1 MKILPWI
8 KLAFCC
14 CLLSAV
20 AHSQSMRPGGYV
32 LAFVSDT
39 QQPMWVEKVLLKPNH
54 NLTATAGIF
63 NEILRKRPQNLYMLG
78 DVVSLGFRN
87 RKWRKADQF
96 LDSCR
101 KAGIVVNG
109 LLGNHELI
117 GRAKKGEL
125 NFAKRFPLNVRTGY
139 VSIAD
144 SIAVVMLNS
153 NFSSLSQTELAKQQS
168 WYTAVLAALDA
179 TDSIATVIVTCH
191 HAPFSNSKTVGS
203 SSTVQQYF
211 VPPYI
216 NSKKTTLF
224 ITGHA
229 HAFEHFNQQGKD
241 FVVIG
246 GGGGL
251 HQPLNQAANVLPDL
265 AATYKPM
272 FHYLTVH
279 RIGKN
284 LEVTSHFLNNNFVG
298 FEKGYS
304 FITKPLL

>member
-1 MKILPWI
+1 MKKVRWI
-8 KLAFCC
+8 TLAGC
-14 CLLSAV
+14 CLLA
-20 AHSQSMRPGGYV
+20 AISQAQSLSPASYE

-39 QQPMWVEKVLLKPNH
+39 QQPMWVEKLLLKPHH

-63 NEILRKRPQNLYMLG
+63 QEIIRTRPQNVYMLG
-78 DVVSLGFRN
+78 DVVSLGFKN
-87 RKWRKADQF
+87 GKWKKADQF

-117 GRAKKGEL
+117 GRRKKGEL

-144 SIAVVMLNS
+144 SVAVVLLNS
-153 NFSSLSQTELAKQQS
+153 NFSSLSESELALQQS
-168 WYTAVLAALDA
+168 WYTNVLAALDA
-179 TDSIATVIVTCH
+179 TDSIASVIVACH
-191 HAPFSNSKTVGS
+191 HAPFSNSKIVGS
-203 SSTVQQYF
+203 SSTVQQHF
-211 VPPYI
+211 VPAYI
-216 NSKKTTLF
+216 QSKKAVLF
-224 ITGHA
+224 LTGHA
-229 HAFEHFNQQGKD
+229 HVFEHFNQQGKD

-251 HQPLNQAANVLPDL
+251 NQPVSHATNVLTDF
-265 AATYKPM
+265 AAGYKPM

-279 RIGKN
+279 RVGQH
-284 LEVTSHFLNNNFVG
+284 LQVTSRFLNNNFVG

-304 FITKPLL
+304 FMTKALL